1 MSNERNADES
11 ARLTNPFG
19 GRKDDVYEEDQPEMR
34 HVKIGTSQPQL
45 ARPQAFDGKRPA
57 WLVAPPP
64 GLKKRS
70 DSITVKKEWTGEL
83 AVENWNVQPESLEMV
98 PLDFPLERTHREIT
112 DSDACT
118 VAGRIS
124 SVLQKLSID
133 TEFDH
138 ENAKCKCTS
147 QDLVGFRI
155 RLYSGGE
162 GSQPVIVEVQRR
174 TGSARSFMMSCRSIL
189 AAAEGKMYL
198 SKPKIGMPSKIGKM
212 KCLQGVAL
220 PKMVDPEKE
229 AIDALRN
236 VVVLLQDKHI
246 DTNVLG
252 LENLI
257 CLTDPTK
264 TSSKTASI
272 SAKSV
277 VVGYGKLCLREDIY
291 SVLERCADRTMADED
306 AGCMDYTEQVRT
318 LSLRAFSNALA
329 LTSDSLENLEKGWFQ
344 DMFIPM
350 LLSEV
355 DNVNESPTRAS
366 IAICCINSLPKSAMG
381 SVRVESIRQA
391 HAVGCERN
399 ELLATEAGR
408 CLTKLGH

>member
-1 MSNERNADES
+1 LHAVIDTISYLCAS
-11 ARLTNPFG
+11 STN
-19 GRKDDVYEEDQPEMR
+19 R
-34 HVKIGTSQPQL
+34 HVKITTSQPQF
-45 ARPQAFDGKRPA
+45 AKPQAFDAKRPA

-64 GLKKRS
+64 VGLKKRS
-70 DSITVKKEWTGEL
+70 DSVTVKKEWTGEL
-83 AVENWNVQPESLEMV
+83 AVQNWNVQPESLEMV

-112 DSDACT
+112 DTDVCI

-133 TEFDH
+133 AEFDH
-138 ENAKCKCTS
+138 EEAKCKCTS
-147 QDLVGFRI
+147 QDFVGFRI
-155 RLYSGGE
+155 RLYAGGE
-162 GSQPVIVEVQRR
+162 GGQPVVVEVQRR

-189 AAAEGKMYL
+189 AAAEGKVYERKLKM
-198 SKPKIGMPSKIGKM
+198 GMPSKIGNM
-212 KCLQGVAL
+212 KCLQGIAL

-229 AIDALRN
+229 AMDALSN
-236 VVVLLQDKHI
+236 VVILLQDKRV

-252 LENLI
+252 LENLV

-277 VVGYGKLCLREDIY
+277 VVGYGKFCLREEIY
-291 SVLERCADRTMADED
+291 LVLERCAERTVTDED
-306 AGCMDYTEQVRT
+306 AGCMDYTERVRT
-318 LSLRAFSNALA
+318 LSLQAFSNALA
-329 LTSDSLENLEKGWFQ
+329 LLTPDSLESLEKGWFQ

-350 LLSEV
+350 LISEV

-366 IAICCINSLPKSAMG
+366 IAICCINSLPKSAMR

-408 CLTKLGH
+408 CLAKLGL